1 MGAVFD
7 KKQIQKR
14 EFVFVVQKTG
24 GVFCKQTLKFV
35 NITKH
40 MSEEEIAAFLEKNP
54 MLDFSKP
61 LMDRFWLD
69 YHMRMAERRSE
80 EEETR
85 KKVRRRVIARARYK
99 DGSWATFLNNPEI
112 QDPASRE
119 GKLFRRRFR
128 VPYEIFG
135 SIMQWA
141 SDAFPTSSKDVADR
155 DVFPLQLKGLGVL
168 NLLGCFSGIGCSEET
183 VRLWSIA
190 VESVRKD
197 IECTFGILKK
207 RFRFLVNP

>member
-1 MGAVFD
+1 
-7 KKQIQKR
+7 
-14 EFVFVVQKTG
+14 
-24 GVFCKQTLKFV
+24 
-35 NITKH
+35 

-112 QDPASRE
+112 QE
-119 GKLFRRRFR
+119 
-128 VPYEIFG
+128 
-135 SIMQWA
+135 
-141 SDAFPTSSKDVADR
+141 SSFQRGEAI
-155 DVFPLQLKGLGVL
+155 
-168 NLLGCFSGIGCSEET
+168 STT
-183 VRLWSIA
+183 V
-190 VESVRKD
+190 
-197 IECTFGILKK
+197 
-207 RFRFLVNP
+207 